1 MRPLT
6 IRAKLEV
13 TNHSYLSTLQDQ
25 ADFEYELRMQLAQEL
40 MPELLK
46 IMQIQ
51 KVPNMMNATTD
62 YYGEVIAMKH
72 DDYLANYAPHDHRR
86 RGISDGTMAI
96 MQNGNWMVV
105 SNQPYTPPKIVP
117 PKPPTPS
124 PKKALDPSEYLKQRV
139 SELQNGMST

>member
-6 IRAKLEV
+6 IRAKVEV
-13 TNHSYLSTLQDQ
+13 PSYSYLSTLQDQ
-25 ADFEYELRMQLAQEL
+25 ADFEYELRMNLAQQL

-62 YYGEVIAMKH
+62 YYGEVIAMTY
-72 DDYLANYAPHDHRR
+72 DDYLANYAPHVHRR

-96 MQNGNWMVV
+96 MQNGNWMVMR
-105 SNQPYTPPKIVP
+105 NQSYTPPKIVP
-117 PKPPTPS
+117 PKPPAPS
-124 PKKALDPSEYLKQRV
+124 PKKVLDPSEYLKQRV